1 MADFQ
6 RCNCHNFAINCGL
19 YREDSKELHVVPSK
33 VYKRG
38 YHLVCYKDLSL
49 FMEALDKF
57 FKKHLFNFSWR
68 KSEFYVA
75 GERAGGGLHA

>member
-1 MADFQ
+1 
-6 RCNCHNFAINCGL
+6 
-19 YREDSKELHVVPSK
+19 
-33 VYKRG
+33 
-38 YHLVCYKDLSL
+38 
-49 FMEALDKF
+49 MEALDKF